1 MKRREF
7 IILTGAGAT
16 SASLLSAC
24 GHPEDRLIP
33 ALVPDDKYVPGLDY
47 WKASTCSMCSAS
59 CGIIVRT
66 REHKANKIEGNP
78 LHPVN
83 RGGLCARGQ
92 AGLQSLYNPDRIRSP
107 LRRAGERGRGQ
118 FEEISW
124 EEAIKT
130 LAGKLREI
138 KASGNA
144 DRLLF
149 ATAGSPAVN
158 HFAVELFMQAYGSST
173 LLLLDVFN
181 GQWDM
186 ASYQES
192 YGAAGTP
199 IFDIANSTYLLS
211 FGARFLE
218 TWRSPVMYSL
228 AYGEFRRSAGRA
240 RGRFVQVEPRM
251 SLTAANADEW
261 LPAAPGSEGLLA
273 LAVAQVILREG
284 LIKDAKAPDFLKTP
298 LDEHAPEKVAEK
310 VDIPAERIIR
320 IAREFAAA
328 ERPLAIGGGAAA
340 SSTGGIESMRAIN
353 FLNTLAGNLN
363 KPGGVLLPAAA
374 DFDPLA
380 SLRADSALF
389 DAARPY
395 DNLLFD
401 HAQALL
407 IHHANP
413 LYTAPSLA
421 DAIKQI
427 PFIAS
432 FSSFMDETSQ
442 MADLVLPDHT
452 YLESWD
458 IRPAYAG
465 NTEAVATL
473 TRPVI
478 EPEHDTRQTADVI
491 IALGREM
498 GLSEMAQ
505 FESSEDMVRR
515 AAAKLPIKG
524 GSFEAD
530 SAETFWETF
539 LERGVWSG
547 RIEPGS
553 EAKPARGFYAP
564 NPDLQQIEM
573 EIASADEYPL
583 VLLAYEHAALGTG
596 KEANLPLLQ
605 ELPDP
610 MTSVMWGSWVEIN
623 PKTAASLGLS
633 EGDTVEVQTPAGSV
647 RAPVVIYPAI
657 RPDVIAM
664 PSGQG
669 HSALGR
675 YASGRG
681 ASATLLDPW
690 MINPDVIPVTIR
702 ARVSKVEGEARLVKF
717 GTSLPEHLE
726 IKR

>member
-24 GHPEDRLIP
+24 GHPEDRIIP
-33 ALVPDDKYVPGLDY
+33 VLVPDDKYVPGLDY
-47 WKASTCSMCSAS
+47 WKASACSMCPAG
-59 CGIIVRT
+59 CGIVVRT

-83 RGGLCARGQ
+83 RSGLCARGQ
-92 AGLQSLYNPDRIRSP
+92 AGLQTLYNPDRIRAP
-107 LRRAGERGRGQ
+107 LCRAGERGRGE
-118 FEEISW
+118 FEEVSW

-144 DRLLF
+144 DRLIF
-149 ATAGSPAVN
+149 ASAGFPMVN
-158 HFAVELFMQAYGSST
+158 HFAIELFMQAYGSGATAFFDLSS
-173 LLLLDVFN
+173 DRRER
-181 GQWDM
+181 
-186 ASYQES
+186 ASYKES
-192 YGAAGTP
+192 YDTP
-199 IFDIANSTYLLS
+199 LAPFFDIANSTYLLS

-218 TWRSPVMYSL
+218 TWHSPVMYSL

-240 RGRFVQVEPRM
+240 RGRFVHVEPRM

-273 LAVAQVILREG
+273 LSIAQVIIREG
-284 LIKDAKAPDFLKTP
+284 LIKDGKAPDFLKTP
-298 LDEHAPEKVAEK
+298 LEDHAPEKVAEK
-310 VDIPAERIIR
+310 VDLPAEKIIR
-320 IAREFAAA
+320 IAREFAAS
-328 ERPLAIGGGAAA
+328 ERPLAIGGG
-340 SSTGGIESMRAIN
+340 IDNMRAIN
-353 FLNTLAGNLN
+353 FLNKLVGNIG
-363 KPGGVLLPAAA
+363 KAGGVLLPAAA
-374 DFDPLA
+374 DFNPLA
-380 SLRADSALF
+380 SLRAGPPARE
-389 DAARPY
+389 AARP
-395 DNLLFD
+395 DDKLPFN

-407 IHHANP
+407 IHHVNP
-413 LYTAPSLA
+413 VYAAPAMA
-421 DAIKQI
+421 DTIKQI

-442 MADLVLPDHT
+442 MADLILPDHT

-458 IRPAYAG
+458 IRPGYAG
-465 NTEAVATL
+465 NTETVVTL
-473 TRPVI
+473 ARPVI
-478 EPEHDTRQTADVI
+478 DPEHDTRQTADVM

-498 GLSEMAQ
+498 GLSESLP

-515 AAAKLPIKG
+515 AAAKLPLQG
-524 GSFEAD
+524 GSFDAD
-530 SAETFWETF
+530 SVEKFWETF

-547 RIEPGS
+547 RVESGRETKKAEYAHYPRIDSPVDGVGS
-553 EAKPARGFYAP
+553 
-564 NPDLQQIEM
+564 
-573 EIASADEYPL
+573 ASPDEYPF

-596 KEANLPLLQ
+596 EHANLPLLQ

-610 MTSVMWGSWVEIN
+610 MTTVMWGSWVEIN
-623 PKTAASLGLS
+623 PKTAAGLGLS
-633 EGDTVEVQTPAGSV
+633 EGDIVEVQTPLGSL
-647 RAPVVIYPAI
+647 RAPVVVYPAI

-669 HSALGR
+669 HTAFGR

-681 ASATLLDPW
+681 ANAMLLAPW
-690 MINPDVIPVTIR
+690 MINPDYFPATIR
-702 ARVSKVEGEARLVKF
+702 ARVSKVEGRASLVKF